1 MSVCRCPDDIQA
13 ITSTNLS
20 MSENR
25 QFESLPA
32 LFLLGTVVAGAACT
46 KWIPY
51 DWFLSML
58 GYSILVALIL
68 AVLATIDLKNE
79 RRPPLPVALVLEALW
94 LPSRNAEVKLGPVL
108 WAFLGMAG
116 FVTGVL
122 VSAML
127 LPLFM

>member
-1 MSVCRCPDDIQA
+1 M
-13 ITSTNLS
+13 TSTNLS
-20 MSENR
+20 MTENK
-25 QFESLPA
+25 QFKSVPA
-32 LFLLGTVVAGAACT
+32 LCLLGTVIAGAACT
-46 KWIPY
+46 RWIPY

-108 WAFLGMAG
+108 LAFLGMAG
-116 FVTGVL
+116 FVIGIL